1 MEDDTD
7 TEAYY
12 DQEGPI
18 GQGVGLEDACP
29 HDLDIEPVNQR
40 EVMNIEEEGELNNSG
55 TTRKRGTVYCR
66 KLTMLSPGEK
76 LNVEFD
82 EDGNAIGPHASLFSF
97 FLGQQVRNKSVCPV
111 QVKGWDEYTSETLD
125 HLWACVKEKCS
136 FDDPEYRRESVMKHA
151 QRLFRD
157 ARSKLKRKYFNDT
170 RLKTK
175 EERLKN
181 KPSEMTKIEW
191 KFLVDHWSDEKFKE
205 KSKKAS
211 ESRAHQKMPHYNGTK
226 SFARLRQEIVF
237 DVLVA
242 SRTRKSKKAVNVL
255 ALEMNTLVVDE
266 IKKLKEQRDQGL
278 NDKTDE
284 QIFQDVLGKDTHGYL
299 RAYGPGKSITQHFKV
314 KPSRLDLSQ
323 ELIEVKKKADQLIEE
338 ARKDAENARME
349 AEKAKKEAE
358 AIRNDVDKKIE
369 QNNAIWEKKF
379 HQLMNFIKGGTYSND
394 DVSGNES
401 SS

>member
-1 MEDDTD
+1 MKNSKKMFLKKENRVTMEDDMD

-29 HDLDIEPVNQR
+29 HDLDIEPVNER

-55 TTRKRGTVYCR
+55 TTRKKGQYIVES
-66 KLTMLSPGEK
+66 LTCYLLEK
-76 LNVEFD
+76 NLMW
-82 EDGNAIGPHASLFSF
+82 SLM
-97 FLGQQVRNKSVCPV
+97 RM
-111 QVKGWDEYTSETLD
+111 
-125 HLWACVKEKCS
+125 EKCS
-136 FDDPEYRRESVMKHA
+136 IDDPEYRRESVMKHA

-191 KFLVDHWSDEKFKE
+191 KFLEKR
-205 KSKKAS
+205 KKAS

-226 SFARLRQEIVF
+226 SFALLRQEIRQKNEGKCSRV

-255 ALEMNTLVVDE
+255 TLEKNTLAVDE

-278 NDKTDE
+278 NDKIDE

-314 KPSRLDLSQ
+314 KSSRLDLSQ

-349 AEKAKKEAE
+349 AEKVKKEAE
-358 AIRNDVDKKIE
+358 AIRNDLDR
-369 QNNAIWEKKF
+369 
-379 HQLMNFIKGGTYSND
+379 
-394 DVSGNES
+394 
-401 SS
+401 

>member
-1 MEDDTD
+1 MKNSKKMFLKKENRVTMEDDTD

-29 HDLDIEPVNQR
+29 HDLDIEPVNER
-40 EVMNIEEEGELNNSG
+40 EVMNIEEEGELNN
-55 TTRKRGTVYCR
+55 
-66 KLTMLSPGEK
+66 L
-76 LNVEFD
+76 
-82 EDGNAIGPHASLFSF
+82 
-97 FLGQQVRNKSVCPV
+97 V

-151 QRLFRD
+151 QR
-157 ARSKLKRKYFNDT
+157 
-170 RLKTK
+170 
-175 EERLKN
+175 
-181 KPSEMTKIEW
+181 EMTKIEW

-226 SFARLRQEIVF
+226 SFARLRQEIRQKNEGKCSRV

-255 ALEMNTLVVDE
+255 ALEKNTLVVDE
-266 IKKLKEQRDQGL
+266 IKKLKEQRDQY
-278 NDKTDE
+278 
-284 QIFQDVLGKDTHGYL
+284 VLGKDTHGYL

-358 AIRNDVDKKIE
+358 AIRNDVIE
-369 QNNAIWEKKF
+369 KLNKTMQF
-379 HQLMNFIKGGTYSND
+379 GRR
-394 DVSGNES
+394 S
-401 SS
+401 SINL

>member
-1 MEDDTD
+1 
-7 TEAYY
+7 
-12 DQEGPI
+12 
-18 GQGVGLEDACP
+18 
-29 HDLDIEPVNQR
+29 
-40 EVMNIEEEGELNNSG
+40 
-55 TTRKRGTVYCR
+55 
-66 KLTMLSPGEK
+66 
-76 LNVEFD
+76 
-82 EDGNAIGPHASLFSF
+82 
-97 FLGQQVRNKSVCPV
+97 
-111 QVKGWDEYTSETLD
+111 
-125 HLWACVKEKCS
+125 EKCS

-226 SFARLRQEIVF
+226 SFARLRQEIRQKNEGKCSRV

-255 ALEMNTLVVDE
+255 TLEKNTLVVA
-266 IKKLKEQRDQGL
+266 
-278 NDKTDE
+278 
-284 QIFQDVLGKDTHGYL
+284 VLGKDTHGYL
-299 RAYGPGKSITQHFKV
+299 RAYGPVKVLHNISKS
-314 KPSRLDLSQ
+314 
-323 ELIEVKKKADQLIEE
+323 KKN
-338 ARKDAENARME
+338 AENARME
-349 AEKAKKEAE
+349 VEKAKKEAE
-358 AIRNDVDKKIE
+358 AIRNDVDRKIE

-379 HQLMNFIKGGTYSND
+379 HQLMNFIKGGTYD
-394 DVSGNES
+394 DDSGNES

>member
-1 MEDDTD
+1 MKDSKKMFLKKENRVTMEDDTD

-29 HDLDIEPVNQR
+29 HDLDIEPVNER
-40 EVMNIEEEGELNNSG
+40 EVMNIKEEGELNNSG

-66 KLTMLSPGEK
+66 KLTMLPPGEK

-111 QVKGWDEYTSETLD
+111 QVKDWDEYTSETLD

-181 KPSEMTKIEW
+181 K
-191 KFLVDHWSDEKFKE
+191 LE

-226 SFARLRQEIVF
+226 SFARLRQEIRQKNEGKCSRV

-255 ALEMNTLVVDE
+255 TLEKNTLAVVRV
-266 IKKLKEQRDQGL
+266 KRSRY

-284 QIFQDVLGKDTHGYL
+284 QIFEDVLGKDTHGYL

-358 AIRNDVDKKIE
+358 AIRNDVDRKIE

-379 HQLMNFIKGGTYSND
+379 HQLMNFIKGGTYD
-394 DVSGNES
+394 DDSGNES